1 MTILTL
7 HVEQLSSPLGPMLL
21 LTDDQP
27 SLRMLD
33 WVDCQERMDRLLR
46 RQYGQGRTRTVPSAR
61 RTAARDAMEAY
72 FSGDLTAIDRL
83 PVANGGTDFQRQ
95 VWAALRTIPAGQTC
109 SYGQLAAAIDRP
121 KAVRALGLANGAN
134 PIAIVVPC
142 HRVIG
147 ANAALTGYGSG
158 IARKA
163 WLLAHESGLTP
174 VPLI

>member
-1 MTILTL
+1 VTILTL
-7 HVEQLSSPLGPMLL
+7 HVEQLSSVLGPMLL
-21 LTDDQP
+21 LTDDQQN
-27 SLRMLD
+27 LRMVD

-46 RQYGQGRTRTVPSAR
+46 RQYGLGRTRTVPSSR

-83 PVANGGTDFQRQ
+83 PVANGGTNFQRQ

-121 KAVRALGLANGAN
+121 KAVRALGLANAAN

-147 ANAALTGYGSG
+147 ANGALTGYRSG
-158 IARKA
+158 LARKR
-163 WLLAHESGLTP
+163 WLLDHEVGLEP
-174 VPLI
+174 APLI

>member
-21 LTDDQP
+21 LSDDQQT
-27 SLRMLD
+27 LRMLD

-46 RQYGQGRTRTVPSAR
+46 RQYGQGRTRTLASAR
-61 RTAARDAMEAY
+61 WTAARDAMEAY
-72 FSGDLTAIDRL
+72 FSGDLIAIDRL

-147 ANAALTGYGSG
+147 ANGTLTGYGSG
-158 IARKA
+158 IARKR
-163 WLLAHESGLTP
+163 WLLDHEAGLGP
-174 VPLI
+174 APLV

>member
-7 HVEQLSSPLGPMLL
+7 HVEQLSSPIGPMLL
-21 LTDDQP
+21 LTDDQQT
-27 SLRMLD
+27 LRMLD

-46 RQYGQGRTRTVPSAR
+46 RQYGPDRTQTIASAR
-61 RTAARDAMEAY
+61 RTAARDGVEAY
-72 FSGDLTAIDRL
+72 FAGDLTAIDRL

-134 PIAIVVPC
+134 PIGIVVPC

-163 WLLAHESGLTP
+163 WLLEHERGLSP
-174 VPLI
+174 AALL

>member
-21 LTDDQP
+21 LTDEQQT
-27 SLRMLD
+27 LRMLD

-46 RQYGQGRTRTVPSAR
+46 RQYGLGQTRAVPSTR

-72 FSGDLTAIDRL
+72 FSGDLTTIDRL
-83 PVANGGTDFQRQ
+83 PVANGGTDFQGQ
-95 VWAALRTIPAGQTC
+95 VWAALRAIPAGKTC
-109 SYGQLAAAIDRP
+109 SYGQLAAAIARP

-147 ANAALTGYGSG
+147 ANGALIGYGSG
-158 IARKA
+158 MNRKQ
-163 WLLAHESGLTP
+163 WLLDHEAGLSP
-174 VPLI
+174 APLV

>member
-21 LTDDQP
+21 LTDDQQ

-46 RQYGQGRTRTVPSAR
+46 RQYGQGRTRTVPGAG
-61 RTAARDAMEAY
+61 RTVAHDGVEAY
-72 FSGDLTAIDRL
+72 FAGDLTAIDSL

-158 IARKA
+158 IARKR
-163 WLLAHESGLTP
+163 WLLDHEAGLGP
-174 VPLI
+174 APLV

>member
-7 HVEQLSSPLGPMLL
+7 HVEQLSSVLGPMLL
-21 LTDDQP
+21 LTDDQQN
-27 SLRMLD
+27 LRMLD

-46 RQYGQGRTRTVPSAR
+46 RQYGLGRTRTVPSSR

-83 PVANGGTDFQRQ
+83 PVANGGTNFQRQ

-147 ANAALTGYGSG
+147 GNGALTGYGSG
-158 IARKA
+158 LARKR
-163 WLLAHESGLTP
+163 WLLDHEVGLEP
-174 VPLI
+174 APLI

>member
-21 LTDDQP
+21 LTDDQQT
-27 SLRMLD
+27 LRMLD

-46 RQYGQGRTRTVPSAR
+46 RQYGLGRTRTVPGAR

-72 FSGDLTAIDRL
+72 FAGDLTAIDRL

-121 KAVRALGLANGAN
+121 KALRALGLANGAN
-134 PIAIVVPC
+134 PIGVVVPC

-158 IARKA
+158 IARKR
-163 WLLAHESGLTP
+163 WLLDHEAGLGP
-174 VPLI
+174 APLV

>member
-1 MTILTL
+1 MTPLTL
-7 HVEQLSSPLGPMLL
+7 HVENLSSPIGPMLL
-21 LTDDQP
+21 LTDDQQA
-27 SLRMLD
+27 LRMLD
-33 WVDCQERMDRLLR
+33 WVDCQDRMDRLLR
-46 RQYGQGRTRTVPSAR
+46 RQYGPASTRTVTATR
-61 RTAARDAMEAY
+61 RTAARDAVEAY
-72 FSGDLTAIDRL
+72 FAGDLTAIDAL

-134 PIAIVVPC
+134 PIGIVVPC

-158 IARKA
+158 IARKR
-163 WLLAHESGLTP
+163 WLLDHERGQTP
-174 VPLI
+174 ARLL

>member
-7 HVEQLSSPLGPMLL
+7 HVEQLSSPIGSMLL
-21 LTDDQP
+21 LTDDQQT
-27 SLRMLD
+27 LRMLD

-46 RQYGQGRTRTVPSAR
+46 RHYGQGRTRTLAATR
-61 RTAARDAMEAY
+61 RTTARNTMEAY
-72 FSGDLTAIDRL
+72 FGGDLSAIDRL

-109 SYGQLAAAIDRP
+109 SYGQLAAAIERP
-121 KAVRALGLANGAN
+121 KAMRALGLANGAN

-147 ANAALTGYGSG
+147 ANGALTGYGSG
-158 IARKA
+158 LARKA
-163 WLLAHESGLTP
+163 WLLAHESGGYP

>member
-21 LTDDQP
+21 MTDEQQT
-27 SLRMLD
+27 LRMLE

-46 RQYGQGRTRTVPSAR
+46 RQYGPDRTQTIASAR
-61 RTAARDAMEAY
+61 RTAARDGVEAY
-72 FSGDLTAIDRL
+72 FAGDLTAIDRL

-134 PIAIVVPC
+134 PIGIVVPC

-158 IARKA
+158 LPRKA
-163 WLLAHESGLTP
+163 WLLEHERGGSP
-174 VPLI
+174 ASLI

>member
-7 HVEQLSSPLGPMLL
+7 HVEQLSSVLGPMLL
-21 LTDDQP
+21 LTDDQQN
-27 SLRMLD
+27 LRMVD

-46 RQYGQGRTRTVPSAR
+46 RQYGLGRTRTVPSSR

-83 PVANGGTDFQRQ
+83 PVANGGTDFQRE

-121 KAVRALGLANGAN
+121 KAVRALGLANAAN

-147 ANAALTGYGSG
+147 ANGALTGYRSG
-158 IARKA
+158 LARKR
-163 WLLAHESGLTP
+163 WLLDHEVGLEP
-174 VPLI
+174 APLI